1 MLSTMLGYL
10 RRGAL
15 AGAAGSVLTA
25 AVLLLLG
32 ERSLSAAI
40 AIEAAQDAGG
50 DEPLFSRPEQLVGG
64 VAAVLLGGVAMGVCF
79 GVVFAAVRHRVPGDD
94 WRRALALAATG
105 FGALFLVP
113 FLKYPPNPPA
123 VGDPGTVGR
132 PEQRGGLFL
141 ATALYGIAAG
151 GLFAIAF
158 AVLRGRG
165 AQRTDWELAT
175 RLAGAIFAAIVLVPF
190 VKYPPNPPAVGDP
203 ATIADRTAYYLILLA
218 GSALAMLAAA
228 RVVWSLR
235 PGAAPWA
242 RPLAGALT
250 FLAVAGGL
258 ALALPA
264 VQEVPRDFPATL
276 IWEFR
281 LSSLG
286 TQAVLWA
293 ALGAAFG
300 IACHRTPAAAA

>member
-1 MLSTMLGYL
+1 MVWTLV
-10 RRGAL
+10 RRGLVAGAFAGLL
-15 AGAAGSVLTA
+15 AGLFAFVF
-25 AVLLLLG
+25 G
-32 ERSLSAAI
+32 EPRVQDAI
-40 AIEAAQDAGG
+40 DIEEAASAHASLVSL
-50 DEPLFSRPEQLVGG
+50 PLAHIS
-64 VAAVLLGGVAMGVCF
+64 
-79 GVVFAAVRHRVPGDD
+79 D
-94 WRRALALAATG
+94 W
-105 FGALFLVP
+105 V
-113 FLKYPPNPPA
+113 
-123 VGDPGTVGR
+123 VGR